1 MINYI
6 STEQIFSLELDVSE
20 EIDNNSLKNFVTTSL
35 NLNNKEYSN
44 NDLIYATYLQEL
56 KQYQII
62 LIDNSYSK
70 K

>member
-56 KQYQII
+56 KQ
-62 LIDNSYSK
+62 
-70 K
+70 